1 MTSFDPVGVAFGD
14 SFGLPQ
20 FFTENQFQYQDGLTY
35 VHGKH
40 TFKGGGEYRRTRN
53 GSSAQAGR
61 NSAIGPWDVENLLT
75 DGFFGD
81 EADLVAFGA
90 PTLGGIAIAFA
101 SINPQTS
108 GFPEYYR
115 GYRANEFAWYF
126 QDDLR
131 LTSHL
136 TINAGLRWEYFG
148 PPHNFRPGIDSN
160 FYFGSTATPIS
171 GTTITD
177 PTVNPFFP
185 SNSPLAAGVRRGT
198 FQVRNH
204 DIWRKDLNNFG
215 PRLGFAWDVFGSQ
228 KVVLRGGYGIF
239 YDRLYNNVFENIRF
253 NPPFFAFSS
262 LGAAVNGVPV
272 GPLAT
277 PGLYQVPFTSPAD
290 FAGFGGAPSPRQMD
304 NNLVTAYIQQFH
316 LGVEWE
322 YAHDFVLSVNGI
334 GTIGNKLVGIIDANT
349 FDGRTACTSATPAC
363 KAAFNAGEIP
373 SPTFSQDR
381 INISL
386 AADNLR
392 TNAFRSNYYGL
403 QIEGRKI
410 FSNGLQFNANY
421 TYSHAIDE
429 LSDVF
434 NGGHGQISSP
444 TDITHIALDRG
455 NADFDIRHRFVV
467 SYYYE
472 LPLFRSNRWLGGW
485 SWSGITTVQKG
496 VPIQLTATADTNK
509 DGHFIDRPVY
519 TGSGSI
525 SNAIQHGKNPADGY
539 FNPNLFS
546 NFTCPTS
553 VNFGLFCNSPLGR
566 NTLIGPGFVNFDM
579 GLAKKF
585 KITER
590 FALQLQG
597 NFFNIFNHPNFQN
610 PNGFLG
616 NCIPDSKGLCTGN
629 FGKSL
634 ATYGDLGG
642 HRITQLAVRL
652 DF

>member
-1 MTSFDPVGVAFGD
+1 
-14 SFGLPQ
+14 
-20 FFTENQFQYQDGLTY
+20 
-35 VHGKH
+35 
-40 TFKGGGEYRRTRN
+40 N
-53 GSSAQAGR
+53 GSSFLNFR
-61 NSAIGPWDVENLLT
+61 NSLVGPWDVENLLT

-81 EADLVAFGA
+81 QGDLVTFRK
-90 PTLGGIAIAFA
+90 PTFGGIADAGA
-101 SINPQTS
+101 SINPITNT
-108 GFPEYYR
+108 FPEYYR
-115 GYRANEFAWYF
+115 GYRANEAAWYF
-126 QDDLR
+126 QDDFR
-131 LTSHL
+131 VAQRF

-160 FYFGSTATPIS
+160 FYFGPTATPIA
-171 GTTITD
+171 GTTVTD

-185 SNSPLAAGVRRGT
+185 SNSKLAAGFRTGT

-204 DIWRKDLNNFG
+204 NIWDKDLHSFG
-215 PRLGFAWDVFGSQ
+215 PRFGFAWDVFGSQ

-239 YDRLYNNVFENIRF
+239 YDRLYNTIFENLRF
-253 NPPFFAFSS
+253 NPPFFALAL
-262 LGAAVNGVPV
+262 LGGLVNGVAV

-277 PGLYQVPFTSPAD
+277 PGLYQVPFTSPAG
-290 FAGFGGAPSPRQMD
+290 FAGFGRPLILQMD
-304 NNLVTAYIQQFH
+304 ENLVNAYIQQFH
-316 LGVEWE
+316 VGVEWE
-322 YAHDFVLSVNGI
+322 FAHNFVLSLNGI
-334 GTIGNKLVGIIDANT
+334 GTIGRNLVGFIDPNT
-349 FDGRTACTSATPAC
+349 FDGRTACRTPRKVC
-363 KAAFNAGEIP
+363 VAAFNAGQIP
-373 SPTFSQDR
+373 SATFSQDR
-381 INISL
+381 INTSI
-386 AADNLR
+386 ATDHFR

-410 FSNGLQFNANY
+410 FSDGLQFNANY

-429 LSDVF
+429 FSDILN
-434 NGGHGQISSP
+434 NGRGQLTFPADSSN
-444 TDITHIALDRG
+444 IALDRG

-472 LPLFRSNRWLGGW
+472 LPFFKRNRWLGGW

-496 VPIQLTATADTNK
+496 VPIQLIASADTNR
-509 DGHFIDRPVY
+509 DGHGLSRPVY

-525 SNAIQHGKNPADGY
+525 SNAVQHSKSPADGY
-539 FNPNLFS
+539 FDASLFA

-579 GLAKKF
+579 GLAKRF
-585 KITER
+585 KITEHLS
-590 FALQLQG
+590 LQLQG

-610 PNGFLG
+610 PDGRLIDEG
-616 NCIPDSKGLCTGN
+616 GT
-629 FGKSL
+629 FGKST